1 MTIYEGSKVKSGGQN
16 FSSIFKKPSKYDYLS
31 IMKDTVSKNNYSS
44 TGKFDPINDH
54 STEVKNE
61 ILKIST
67 SLPRLTL
74 NSNKEKIIAP
84 KNFNEGISVS
94 KGLQTSLKNTLD
106 KLDLIPEYDNKVND
120 MMFRFS
126 NQNLFKSMKTFGNSI
141 VEIKEK
147 EKVNNFES
155 INKFNYSIVN
165 SISWGR
171 EMINTK
177 SKSIDM
183 NLTKM
188 PSKPNIKGIE
198 KELGIITI
206 YL

>member
-1 MTIYEGSKVKSGGQN
+1 
-16 FSSIFKKPSKYDYLS
+16 
-31 IMKDTVSKNNYSS
+31 
-44 TGKFDPINDH
+44 
-54 STEVKNE
+54 
-61 ILKIST
+61 
-67 SLPRLTL
+67 
-74 NSNKEKIIAP
+74 
-84 KNFNEGISVS
+84 
-94 KGLQTSLKNTLD
+94 
-106 KLDLIPEYDNKVND
+106 
-120 MMFRFS
+120 
-126 NQNLFKSMKTFGNSI
+126 MKTFGNSI

-147 EKVNNFES
+147 EKVNNFEA

-165 SISWGR
+165 NISWGR